1 MTQNKDVSLFLLALM
16 AQSLSRRTED
26 FYITMF
32 FFTTDIDE
40 CFQELDNCSD
50 TVTECINIP
59 GSYICSC
66 YKQTY
71 EWDGVT
77 CVGKYPF
84 FVWKSSLISLE
95 CLVYQGVGSFFPVLP
110 QNYRLWNRA
119 FWGLCIRYDEKLNVF
134 EATLLGENI
143 T

>member
-1 MTQNKDVSLFLLALM
+1 M
-16 AQSLSRRTED
+16 AQSLSRWTED
-26 FYITMF
+26 FYVTMF

-40 CFQELDNCSD
+40 CFQELDDCNN
-50 TVTECINIP
+50 TVAECINIP

-66 YKQTY
+66 YKQAY

-77 CVGKYPF
+77 CVGKEKKYEHRNLPF
-84 FVWKSSLISLE
+84 FGWKSSLISLE
-95 CLVYQGVGSFFPVLP
+95 CLVYQGVGSIFPVLP

-119 FWGLCIRYDEKLNVF
+119 FWEPCVKNDEQLNVF

>member
-1 MTQNKDVSLFLLALM
+1 MNRRLL
-16 AQSLSRRTED
+16 
-26 FYITMF
+26 YNYV

-40 CFQELDNCSD
+40 CFQELDDCNN

-77 CVGKYPF
+77 CVGKEQQY
-84 FVWKSSLISLE
+84 E
-95 CLVYQGVGSFFPVLP
+95 HR
-110 QNYRLWNRA
+110 N
-119 FWGLCIRYDEKLNVF
+119 
-134 EATLLGENI
+134 
-143 T
+143 

>member
-66 YKQTY
+66 FKQTY

-77 CVGKYPF
+77 CGGKYPF
-84 FVWKSSLISLE
+84 LCESLPL
-95 CLVYQGVGSFFPVLP
+95 F
-110 QNYRLWNRA
+110 LWS
-119 FWGLCIRYDEKLNVF
+119 V
-134 EATLLGENI
+134 
-143 T
+143 